1 MVWFIIGFVAAA
13 TVCVAVGL
21 LLLRRAVARV
31 RQAERRAAGAERMAE
46 LGGMTSGLAHE
57 IKNPLSTIGLNAQ
70 LLAEAIEDSDL
81 SEQDKGRLVRR
92 VGTLRRETDRLK
104 DILEDFLQFAGEL
117 RLHREPADLNELV
130 ADLVDFFSPQA
141 DQQGVRLRAE
151 LCPGPARASIDV
163 ARLKQAVLN
172 LMLNAVQAMTGTSDA
187 ARELI
192 LRTIAS
198 PGRVTIHVI
207 DTGPGMD
214 EAMLARIFEPYF
226 STKSGGSGLGLPTT
240 RRIIEAHGGRLEVH
254 SEPGTGTDFAI
265 GLDPLAP

>member
-1 MVWFIIGFVAAA
+1 MLWFVTGFVVAAA
-13 TVCVAVGL
+13 LCVAAGL
-21 LLLRRAVARV
+21 VLLRRAVARV

-70 LLAEAIEDSDL
+70 LLAEAIEDSEL

-92 VGTLRRETDRLK
+92 IGTLRRETDRLK

-117 RLHREPADLNELV
+117 RLHREPADLNEVV

-151 LCPGPARASIDV
+151 LCPGPVPASIDV

-172 LMLNAVQAMTGTSDA
+172 LMLNAVQAMAGGA
-187 ARELI
+187 QAPRELI
-192 LRTIAS
+192 LRTIAGAS
-198 PGRVTIHVI
+198 GSTIHVI
-207 DTGPGMD
+207 DTGPGM
-214 EAMLARIFEPYF
+214 EEPTLLRIFEPYF

-254 SEPGTGTDFAI
+254 SEPGRGTDFAI
-265 GLDPLAP
+265 TLEASG